1 MTSLWIELY
10 IPNIYNLN
18 SCCMGIIMN
27 YHCYLKWNVKTGT
40 IYQFWFFEDIKDLL
54 KCLSKP
60 KLNKYYMY
68 LCHIN
73 SIYLLISIFHPKN
86 YWMSIFG
93 ENLR

>member
-40 IYQFWFFEDIKDLL
+40 IYQFWFFEDIFIIIR
-54 KCLSKP
+54 
-60 KLNKYYMY
+60 
-68 LCHIN
+68 HQRFIE
-73 SIYLLISIFHPKN
+73 
-86 YWMSIFG
+86 MSV
-93 ENLR
+93 